1 MSNATVETIA
11 TSEANFSDALL
22 AAQFGSKIQRAGWN
36 GKGLW
41 VRQVDLYSDKEF
53 RVTEINPCVGTFMP
67 FFVIYTP
74 ATGKLNTWVP
84 SVSDLQADDWIISA
98 D

>member
-1 MSNATVETIA
+1 MSNAIA

-22 AAQFGSKIQRAGWN
+22 AAQYGSKIQRAGWN

-41 VRQVDLYSDKEF
+41 VRKIDLYTDNEF
-53 RVTEINPCVGTFMP
+53 RVREINPCVGTFMP
-67 FFVIYTP
+67 FFVIFDP

-84 SVSDLQADDWIISA
+84 SVSDLQADDWIILA